1 MNKLRGILWGL
12 AIIAAGIL
20 WGLSAA
26 GILTVKLLFD
36 GWWTLFIIVPSIIG
50 LITDK
55 NKTFSLIT
63 LIIGCILLASNY
75 ADMKLVKALI
85 FPAIVVVIGFGI
97 LFNNISSR
105 KQNDEFIQTA
115 PGSTGFEEYS
125 ATFAQQNLH
134 FTDEFRGGK
143 FSAVFGSIRVDL
155 RQAVIRENIN
165 VTVSATFGGVEI
177 FVPNYVK
184 VVSKSNS
191 IVGGTTD
198 KSNKNLPADAPTI
211 FINAQ
216 NTFGGTEIKLN

>member
-36 GWWTLFIIVPSIIG
+36 GWWTLFIIVPSVIG

-105 KQNDEFIQTA
+105 KQNDEFIQSS
-115 PGSTGFEEYS
+115 PSSTGYEEYS
-125 ATFAQQNLH
+125 ATFAQQNFH

-143 FSAVFGSIRVDL
+143 FTAVFGSIRVDL
-155 RQAVIRENIN
+155 RQAIIRDN
-165 VTVSATFGGVEI
+165 VNMTVSAVFGGVEI

-184 VVSKSNS
+184 VVSKSSS
-191 IVGGTTD
+191 IVGGTAD

>member
-1 MNKLRGILWGL
+1 MKKLRGILWGL

-36 GWWTLFIIVPSIIG
+36 GWWTLFIIVPSVIG

-105 KQNDEFIQTA
+105 KQNDEFIQSS
-115 PGSTGFEEYS
+115 PGSTGYEEYS
-125 ATFAQQNLH
+125 AAFAQQNLH

-143 FSAVFGSIRVDL
+143 FTAVFGSIRVDL
-155 RQAVIRENIN
+155 RQAVIRENVN
-165 VTVSATFGGVEI
+165 MTVSATFGGVEI